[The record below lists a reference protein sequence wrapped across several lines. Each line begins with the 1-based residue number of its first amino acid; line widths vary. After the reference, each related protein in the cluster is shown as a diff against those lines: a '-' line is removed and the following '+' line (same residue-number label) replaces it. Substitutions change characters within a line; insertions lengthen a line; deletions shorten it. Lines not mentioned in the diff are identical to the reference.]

1 MKRLYNDFTTKDK
14 SDLLELYFYRQV
26 QINDLVDI
34 FHASSFI
41 ISKIISEEIQK
52 RQEKKEDE

>member
-1 MKRLYNDFTTKDK
+1 MKRKYNDFTTKDK
-14 SDLLELYFYRQV
+14 DDLLELYFYRQV

-34 FHASSFI
+34 FHSSSFI